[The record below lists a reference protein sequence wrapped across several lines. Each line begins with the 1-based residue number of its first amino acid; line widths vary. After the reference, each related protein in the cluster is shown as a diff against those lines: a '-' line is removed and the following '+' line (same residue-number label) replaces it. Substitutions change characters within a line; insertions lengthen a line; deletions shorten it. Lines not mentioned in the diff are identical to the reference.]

1 MSQKDEVTE
10 TEEVEE
16 VEESPEEESP
26 DVKEPDEFEPRAK
39 RMGWVPED
47 QFRGEKSR
55 WVDAKTFVEKGENE
69 LPILRERLRRADE
82 GLKELGEVKET
93 LKNFQGYMTKVEERA
108 FVRAKAEI
116 ESKRQEAKEAGDFDK
131 YERAST
137 ELQKL
142 ETEAKPKEPE
152 KKSDPMTDPVFAKW
166 VGENDWMRNDPERSV
181 YAETYGAFL
190 NRTKPE
196 LKGEAFLENVEE
208 AVKKQFP
215 EKFENPRRNNVARVE
230 GSGTPQQR
238 KTGGKSYADLP
249 PEAKKEC
256 DRYIKQELLTKDQYV
271 KDYFEG

>member
-1 MSQKDEVTE
+1 MSQEDEVTE

-116 ESKRQEAKEAGDFDK
+116 ESKRQEAKEAGDFD
-131 YERAST
+131 
-137 ELQKL
+137 
-142 ETEAKPKEPE
+142 
-152 KKSDPMTDPVFAKW
+152 
-166 VGENDWMRNDPERSV
+166 
-181 YAETYGAFL
+181 
-190 NRTKPE
+190 
-196 LKGEAFLENVEE
+196 
-208 AVKKQFP
+208 
-215 EKFENPRRNNVARVE
+215 
-230 GSGTPQQR
+230 
-238 KTGGKSYADLP
+238 
-249 PEAKKEC
+249 
-256 DRYIKQELLTKDQYV
+256 
-271 KDYFEG
+271 